1 MWLQGR
7 LDLVAEPESGDRQLV
22 WDTYRKGLHLTL
34 FYPGPF
40 FRKYKP
46 C

>member
-22 WDTYRKGLHLTL
+22 WDIQKGSTSDPLLSSL
-34 FYPGPF
+34 FS
-40 FRKYKP
+40 
-46 C
+46 